1 MDKITEIVVRYIENL
16 ERIERELNEDVDDMS
31 RACRDLE
38 LDNRLLITAL
48 ERIAECGGPEAEIAS
63 EALDAMTCKGVK

>member
-16 ERIERELNEDVDDMS
+16 ERIECELMDDVGDLNAMCEDL
-31 RACRDLE
+31 RR
-38 LDNRLLITAL
+38 DNRLLITAL
-48 ERIAECGGPEAEIAS
+48 ERIANHGGPEAEIAS

>member
-16 ERIERELNEDVDDMS
+16 ERIERELMDDVGDLNAMCEDL
-31 RACRDLE
+31 RR
-38 LDNRLLITAL
+38 DNRLLIAAL
-48 ERIAECGGPEAEIAS
+48 ERIENHDGHAAEIAS

>member
-16 ERIERELNEDVDDMS
+16 ERVERELMDDVG

>member
-16 ERIERELNEDVDDMS
+16 ERIERELMDDVG
-31 RACRDLE
+31 DLNAMCGD
-38 LDNRLLITAL
+38 LRRDNRLLIAAL
-48 ERIAECGGPEAEIAS
+48 ERIANRGGPEAEIAS

>member
-16 ERIERELNEDVDDMS
+16 ERIERELMDDVGDLNAMCEDL
-31 RACRDLE
+31 RR
-38 LDNRLLITAL
+38 DNRLLITAL
-48 ERIAECGGPEAEIAS
+48 ERIANRGGPETEIAS